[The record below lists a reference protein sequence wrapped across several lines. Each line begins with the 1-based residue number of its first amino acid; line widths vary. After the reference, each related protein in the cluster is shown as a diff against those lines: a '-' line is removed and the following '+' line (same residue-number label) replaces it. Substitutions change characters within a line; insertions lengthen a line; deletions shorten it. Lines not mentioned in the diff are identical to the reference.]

1 MNIPAIVVTIFFI
14 MVVVKFF
21 GKNILNKIS
30 YLFGSSFFSMG
41 LNRVS
46 FVLGNI
52 DNIILVVLF
61 FTVGIVYVILYDIE
75 IKNQKTDK
83 VIEKHSLQIIG
94 ERVKEGFSTDTTPLP
109 DNLMND
115 DGSIIMTDTF
125 KKAFKNVLDVD
136 LERQFNLPEYNDI
149 CRNKE
154 PSQVRKTCEL
164 LNDKN
169 TCDSAS
175 CCMWC
180 NVKNTCVGG
189 KNGLP
194 LYDIDNDCVKAKQN
208 NDSEMLQ
215 MAKETLKEIKQGK
228 INKLEKDFE
237 YKQIETMT
245 YEDHKIILQLVYHFI
260 KQKKHRDELT
270 KRFNKIPKLSSTTSR
285 LEYKK
290 RYHTVFNK
298 FVEYYVKINPN
309 STFKLYKNQ
318 GESVITH
325 FSLNNGEKY
334 IELNGNADVKELL
347 SNCMS
352 VVEQDINFSNAI
364 NGIQQDNLDNDI
376 NINPSKNNMNVIN
389 NISEPRSQMQI
400 MQSQV

>member
-1 MNIPAIVVTIFFI
+1 MNIPAIVVTVFFT
-14 MVVVKFF
+14 MVVIKFF

-52 DNIILVVLF
+52 DNIILVILF

-75 IKNQKTDK
+75 IKNKKTDK
-83 VIEKHSLQIIG
+83 KIEKHSVQIAG
-94 ERVKEGFSTDTTPLP
+94 EKMTEGFSTDTAPLP

-154 PSQVRKTCEL
+154 PSAVRKTCEL

-180 NVKNTCVGG
+180 NTKNTCVGG
-189 KNGLP
+189 KNGVP
-194 LYDIDNDCVKAKQN
+194 LYDIDNDCVNAKPN
-208 NDSEMLQ
+208 NDSEMVK

-237 YKQIETMT
+237 YKQIDKMT
-245 YEDHKIILQLVYHFI
+245 TQEHKIILQLVYHFI

-270 KRFNKIPKLSSTTSR
+270 KRFNKIPKLPATTSR
-285 LEYKK
+285 LEYAK

-298 FVEYYVKINPN
+298 FIEYYVKINPN

-318 GESVITH
+318 GETVITH

-334 IELNGNADVKELL
+334 IMLKGNDEVKELL
-347 SNCMS
+347 QNCFS
-352 VVEQDINFSNAI
+352 VMEQDINFSNAI
-364 NGIQQDNLDNDI
+364 KGINQDNLSSDI
-376 NINPSKNNMNVIN
+376 NVNPSKNDMNVTNDIKPTRN
-389 NISEPRSQMQI
+389 QMQI